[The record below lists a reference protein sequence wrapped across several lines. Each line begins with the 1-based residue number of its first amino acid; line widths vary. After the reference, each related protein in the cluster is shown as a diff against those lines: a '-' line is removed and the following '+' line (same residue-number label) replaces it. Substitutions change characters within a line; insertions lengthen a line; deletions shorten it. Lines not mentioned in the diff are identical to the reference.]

1 MDFQHGAESPS
12 IGNIS
17 KLNGTKPLYPTRCV
31 HTISQEDENSVLSLA
46 ASQRYLFSGSQSSK
60 IHVWD
65 LQNFTLVAI
74 LEGHRGSV
82 LGLSISKDQKW
93 LFSCSGDGTIRVW
106 DTGTLKCTYSIV
118 SCHDVGDVFSIVYSE
133 KSNTLF
139 FGSQNT
145 SIQWYS
151 FDDPQ
156 TRGSTT
162 GVPIL
167 PITPRNSQKLK
178 FFEGSGMLK
187 DENLDN
193 FDKDVIKCVVREK
206 NVHLNA
212 HDGYVYCLLYSTEV
226 PNIDGE
232 VIISGSGDG
241 DVKIWVIAEGT
252 LKYLHTLAG
261 NSDKGVLS
269 LALSED
275 GYLFCGVQGGDVQIW
290 DLETYQMI
298 RSVMAH
304 SDDVLAVALKGPG
317 LVSASA
323 DGTIKIWS
331 QGFEFRESLDEH
343 SGAVLALTT
352 TGNYLI
358 TGSSDHAIKFWDLPS
373 AVTSQEPFRRNSI
386 VKETPSN
393 DTFLYVLEKWVA
405 MRTVGGNPKYMEECR
420 RGARFLKNV
429 LQQLGAVS
437 RMIPGECGRNPLV
450 YGKFTGKSSSDP
462 AKKTPTVLIYGHYDV
477 ISAEDEKQEWNSDPF
492 KLTGKNGYLYG
503 RGTSDNKG
511 PILACIFAVN
521 ELLNEGLLDVNVIFL
536 IEGEEES
543 GSVGFFEGVN
553 KHKELFTDV
562 DMILLSNSYWLG
574 EDVPCLTYGL
584 RGVIHASVTV
594 SNARADMHSG
604 VEGGAISEPLIDLIH
619 VLGKLVDSDKK
630 VLIPGFYENVRPVTV
645 TEELLY
651 DPIIKWMQ
659 TSKASQSST
668 RAQHSYL
675 ASPTLSGTPKRTE
688 NDDSSSL
695 INEPAM
701 DSEKLKYDL
710 MARWRYPTFTVH
722 KIDVS
727 INNPTIIPR
736 SATAIVSMRIVPD
749 QSITEICE
757 QFKNHVRNAF
767 EDNLSENNISID
779 IQSAS
784 EYWLGNP
791 QSEYFKAVENAIE
804 EEWNVKPL
812 YIREGGSIPAVRW
825 LEKFCN
831 APAVHLPMGQ
841 ASDQAH
847 LHNERIRLRNIHA
860 GRRIVK
866 RLLQTLPV
874 LVHKEQ

>member
-1 MDFQHGAESPS
+1 
-12 IGNIS
+12 
-17 KLNGTKPLYPTRCV
+17 V

-46 ASQRYLFSGSQSSK
+46 ASRQYLFSGSQSSK

-65 LQNFTLVAI
+65 LQTFTLVAT

-118 SCHDVGDVFSIVYSE
+118 SCHDVGDIFSIVYSE

-162 GVPIL
+162 GVPVL

-178 FFEGSGMLK
+178 FFEGPGML
-187 DENLDN
+187 ECEITDN
-193 FDKDVIKCVVREK
+193 FDEDVIKCVVREK

-212 HDGYVYCLLYSTEV
+212 HDGYVYSIKVLIHL
-226 PNIDGE
+226 NL
-232 VIISGSGDG
+232 GSGDG
-241 DVKIWVIAEGT
+241 DVKIWIIIDGT
-252 LKYLHTLAG
+252 LKYLQTLVG

-275 GYLFCGVQGGDVQIW
+275 GYLFCGVQGGDVQESK
-290 DLETYQMI
+290 LLGVVKMC
-298 RSVMAH
+298 VK
-304 SDDVLAVALKGPG
+304 DDVLAVALKGPG

-323 DGTIKIWS
+323 DGTTKIWS

-358 TGSSDHAIKFWDLPS
+358 TGSSDHSIKFWDLPS
-373 AVTSQEPFRRNSI
+373 TRNRERH
-386 VKETPSN
+386 VCFTLHTLN
-393 DTFLYVLEKWVA
+393 HFFLDTFLYVLEKWVA

-450 YGKFTGKSSSDP
+450 YGKFTGKTSPDP
-462 AKKTPTVLIYGHYDV
+462 SKKTPTVLIYGHYDV

-511 PILACIFAVN
+511 PILSCIFAVN

-553 KHKELFTDV
+553 KHKELFADV

-594 SNARADMHSG
+594 SNPRADMHSG

-619 VLGKLVDSDKK
+619 VLGKIVDNDKK
-630 VLIPGFYENVRPVTV
+630 ILIPGFYDNVRPVTD
-645 TEELLY
+645 TEEQ
-651 DPIIKWMQ
+651 P
-659 TSKASQSST
+659 
-668 RAQHSYL
+668 L
-675 ASPTLSGTPKRTE
+675 AL
-688 NDDSSSL
+688 D
-695 INEPAM
+695 A
-701 DSEKLKYDL
+701 EKLKYDL

-736 SATAIVSMRIVPD
+736 SATAIVSMRVVPD
-749 QSITEICE
+749 QSIAEICE

-767 EDNLSENNISID
+767 EDNVSENNISID

-866 RLLQTLPV
+866 RLL
-874 LVHKEQ
+874 